1 MQREPKLFFII
12 LQYWSDRLSVRPF
25 VCKIFQK
32 RLNFSKFYFDIF
44 NEVLMR
50 ELQIFRYT
58 T

>member
-25 VCKIFQK
+25 VYKIFQK

-50 ELQIFRYT
+50 ELQIFRCT